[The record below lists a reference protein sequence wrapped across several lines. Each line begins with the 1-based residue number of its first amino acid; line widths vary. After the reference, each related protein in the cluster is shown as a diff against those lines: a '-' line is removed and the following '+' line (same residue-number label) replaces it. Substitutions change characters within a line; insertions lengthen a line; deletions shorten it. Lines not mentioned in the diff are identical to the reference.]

1 MDDNG
6 RSLRRAFAA
15 RAAKSLDHQPTIRI
29 TNHHQAIMT
38 PHAALLYATV
48 YAGFFAVIGI
58 AAYATQSAW
67 PLVALLLLPSVKT
80 NPTKP

>member
-1 MDDNG
+1 
-6 RSLRRAFAA
+6 
-15 RAAKSLDHQPTIRI
+15 
-29 TNHHQAIMT
+29 MT

-58 AAYATQSAW
+58 ASYATQSAW

-80 NPTKP
+80 KSAKP